1 MASTRPRPL
10 PQSRDS
16 LARIFEHLYDTCMT
30 IASASDVPPWEV
42 PALDCGGELARLVDL
57 LESVAFE
64 DGLAAAMEL
73 VERGA
78 CGFSATTA
86 QLAMMSLLAGDVA
99 ARLRTES
106 PFDVGEQERFFMQ
119 ASQAVTPVARSDA
132 NDPVGDGANAQR
144 CTADEFAD
152 VAELAHGIFNQVGAV
167 RASAVA
173 EHARWDDPPGLRL
186 APAMHYPLGHVCES
200 SAEEFAIRLR
210 LGTFEAQTLVSESA
224 WLAARVP
231 RLLERVGAGESN
243 LATAATIGR
252 ELQDARPETCERV
265 EEVAVARGIDQ
276 RPRSVARRSTRV
288 VLERVEASAA
298 RTTARR
304 SMREQVGVWVDS
316 HPTPGLAQVSA
327 VMPVAEAEALICA
340 VEAHAQAGLRAAPA
354 GDDRLIGERRV
365 EALMSLALRNV
376 SLVAHLDVI
385 VPPEAP
391 RRPGRKPAGP
401 AGDGG
406 GAGGGAGVGSARRVT
421 ATDAAELLCSV
432 PVVLTRSGAAPAAQ
446 LARLISEQA
455 ARVQVTWSNAARVGE
470 PRAVRESDSPDRV
483 VSTGYRPAGAL
494 RDVVVRR
501 DGRCRFPGCSRPG
514 RYTDLDHVIPWP
526 RGQTVVTNLQ
536 CLCRRHHRAKH
547 ARWAVEMT
555 SDGTCRWTARSGA
568 AAVTVP
574 QLHEDLADLAH
585 VRE

>member
-1 MASTRPRPL
+1 M
-10 PQSRDS
+10 
-16 LARIFEHLYDTCMT
+16 FEHMYDINMT
-30 IASASDVPPWEV
+30 IAPASDVPPWEV
-42 PALDCGGELARLVDL
+42 PALDCGGELERFVDL

-99 ARLRTES
+99 ARIRSES
-106 PFDVGEQERFFMQ
+106 PFEAGEQERFLVQ
-119 ASQAVTPVARSDA
+119 TGQAVTAVVSPTA
-132 NDPVGDGANAQR
+132 NDPDGDIASERR

-186 APAMHYPLGHVCES
+186 APAMQYPLGHVCES
-200 SAEEFAIRLR
+200 SAEEFAVRLR

-298 RTTARR
+298 RVTARR
-304 SMREQVGVWVDS
+304 TMRGQVGVWVDS

-327 VMPVAEAEALICA
+327 VMPVVEAEALMAA
-340 VEAHAQAGLRAAPA
+340 VEAHAQARLRGAPS
-354 GDDRLIGERRV
+354 GEDRLIGERRV
-365 EALMSLALRNV
+365 EALMSLALRHV

-385 VPPEAP
+385 VPPESP
-391 RRPGRKPAGP
+391 LCPGGKPVGP
-401 AGDGG
+401 ADDGG
-406 GAGGGAGVGSARRVT
+406 GAGHGSANGGRARRMTGV
-421 ATDAAELLCSV
+421 AAAELLRSV
-432 PVVLTRSGAAPAAQ
+432 QVVVTRSGAAPAAQ

-455 ARVQVTWSNAARVGE
+455 ARVQVTWSSAAAVGE
-470 PRAVRESDSPDRV
+470 SRGVLEGEAAKRVTSPR
-483 VSTGYRPAGAL
+483 YRPTEAIRRG
-494 RDVVVRR
+494 VVRR

-514 RYTDLDHVIPWP
+514 RFTDLDHVIPWP
-526 RGQTVVTNLQ
+526 RGQTVAANLQ

-547 ARWAVEMT
+547 ARWSVEMS
-555 SDGTCRWTARSGA
+555 SDGTCLWTSRSGTA
-568 AAVTVP
+568 VVTVP
-574 QLHEDLADLAH
+574 QLQEDLADLAH